1 MEVATE
7 DGDDGGAVVVPVTE
21 RTAGELITAEDRRVM
36 EEDEFVEGAARC
48 ACELYRRT
56 KPRAGLTI
64 WLGFLVDQHLN
75 ANKAKLLEPRAL

>member
-21 RTAGELITAEDRRVM
+21 RTAGELITAEDRVM
-36 EEDEFVEGAARC
+36 EEDAARC

-64 WLGFLVDQHLN
+64 WLSFLVDQHLN